1 MVLMPTTMETRVT
14 TLIRNIMA
22 RLEGSCLFSPRV
34 RLCDVEMKGY
44 DHLDRTNEQGQ
55 CSPGS
60 LAGWIRHQ
68 TEARRRKAAS
78 VAAAHLFPPS
88 ALPPPLF
95 NPSRNLHPPPAFGQ
109 CSSSLRQ
116 ALCYNS
122 GVNSVLC
129 SWFFWCSWGLQRF
142 HRRELLVLV
151 NPIKGN
157 PWIAL

>member
-34 RLCDVEMKGY
+34 RLCDVENEEYG
-44 DHLDRTNEQGQ
+44 HLDRTNEARAVFPWL
-55 CSPGS
+55 SRRVNPTS
-60 LAGWIRHQ
+60 DWSK
-68 TEARRRKAAS
+68 EAKS
-78 VAAAHLFPPS
+78 GFSSCCTPIPPS

-116 ALCYNS
+116 TLCYNS

-129 SWFFWCSWGLQRF
+129 SWFFWCSWELQKF
-142 HRRELLVLV
+142 HRRELLLLV
-151 NPIKGN
+151 NPIKGAL
-157 PWIAL
+157 WIAL